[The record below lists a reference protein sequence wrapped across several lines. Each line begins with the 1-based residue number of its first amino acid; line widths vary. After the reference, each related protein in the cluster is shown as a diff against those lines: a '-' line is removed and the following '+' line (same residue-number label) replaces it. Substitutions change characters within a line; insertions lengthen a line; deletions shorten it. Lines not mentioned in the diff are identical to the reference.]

1 MSQRPKALRGIVG
14 HAGAVRLLAKL
25 VDHDHLPHALI
36 LEGPA
41 GCGRRTLAI
50 ALATALLCPQR
61 QAGDACG
68 SCAHCVQAHAGNH
81 PDLSELPGRRE
92 APGGLPVEEARAVAE
107 GASSSP
113 LLGVA
118 KAIIIPDAE
127 RLRGASANALLKILE
142 EPPPRT
148 TLILT
153 ATSAAG
159 LLGTIRSRA
168 QVFRLQALSEA
179 EAERVLGLRGALSRE
194 RLAVPPFAPLD
205 RILAGFD
212 LGAVAEV
219 VAALPSKAADDGD
232 EEARTPAAVQRA
244 CLRQWLVALNDRVR
258 SGLRSPDVRS
268 AGRALDQLER
278 LHRALADLDRNHPP
292 RLVLEAL
299 ALGK

>member
-68 SCAHCVQAHAGNH
+68 SCAHCVQAPAGNH